1 MALVGANGSGKSTIV
16 KLLLGLYTD
25 YTGEIEVDNES
36 ISDFDMYSFRELF
49 SVVQQD
55 FQQYSCTIA
64 ENILMNSATKND
76 VVKIKD
82 ALELVDLHLNL
93 SDDELLTKPLTSE
106 FYSDGLILSK
116 GQYQKLALARVFASN
131 KKIVVLDEPTS
142 ALDPISEYKV
152 FSRLL
157 EHLHEKTVIII
168 SHRLT
173 ATKNAD
179 KIYMI
184 ENGKIIESGKH
195 QQLMDLGG
203 KYAEMYS
210 LQAEKYL

>member
-1 MALVGANGSGKSTIV
+1 M
-16 KLLLGLYTD
+16 LLGGY
-25 YTGEIEVDNES
+25 
-36 ISDFDMYSFRELF
+36 
-49 SVVQQD
+49 
-55 FQQYSCTIA
+55 
-64 ENILMNSATKND
+64 
-76 VVKIKD
+76 
-82 ALELVDLHLNL
+82 
-93 SDDELLTKPLTSE
+93 
-106 FYSDGLILSK
+106 
-116 GQYQKLALARVFASN
+116 
-131 KKIVVLDEPTS
+131 
-142 ALDPISEYKV
+142 
-152 FSRLL
+152 
-157 EHLHEKTVIII
+157 EKTVIII

>member
-1 MALVGANGSGKSTIV
+1 MNQRMVEN
-16 KLLLGLYTD
+16 LYRH
-25 YTGEIEVDNES
+25 I
-36 ISDFDMYSFRELF
+36 
-49 SVVQQD
+49 SVVSQN
-55 FQQYSCTIA
+55 FVKYYLTLR
-64 ENILMNSATKND
+64 ENIGISCVEKLESDPEIIRVLEQVGFTE
-76 VVKIKD
+76 KIS
-82 ALELVDLHLNL
+82 LNQQLGTEYGGVDFSL
-93 SDDELLTKPLTSE
+93 
-106 FYSDGLILSK
+106 
-116 GQYQKLALARVFASN
+116 GQWQKLAIARGILRNAEI
-131 KKIVVLDEPTS
+131 IVMDEPTS

-210 LQAEKYL
+210 CLLYTSPSPRDA

>member
-1 MALVGANGSGKSTIV
+1 M
-16 KLLLGLYTD
+16 
-25 YTGEIEVDNES
+25 
-36 ISDFDMYSFRELF
+36 
-49 SVVQQD
+49 
-55 FQQYSCTIA
+55 
-64 ENILMNSATKND
+64 
-76 VVKIKD
+76 
-82 ALELVDLHLNL
+82 
-93 SDDELLTKPLTSE
+93 
-106 FYSDGLILSK
+106 
-116 GQYQKLALARVFASN
+116 
-131 KKIVVLDEPTS
+131 DEPTS

>member
-131 KKIVVLDEPTS
+131 KKL
-142 ALDPISEYKV
+142 
-152 FSRLL
+152 
-157 EHLHEKTVIII
+157 
-168 SHRLT
+168 
-173 ATKNAD
+173 
-179 KIYMI
+179 
-184 ENGKIIESGKH
+184 
-195 QQLMDLGG
+195 
-203 KYAEMYS
+203 
-210 LQAEKYL
+210 